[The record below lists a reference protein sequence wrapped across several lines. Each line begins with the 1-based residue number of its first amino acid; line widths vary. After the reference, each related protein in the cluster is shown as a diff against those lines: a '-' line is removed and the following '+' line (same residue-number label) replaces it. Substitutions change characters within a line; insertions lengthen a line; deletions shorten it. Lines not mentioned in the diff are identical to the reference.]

1 MAEFEG
7 KHPNYWFIWVW
18 LAVLTVVEVLI
29 ARTDLNKKAMILV
42 LCVFAVAKALLV
54 ALYFMHLRYEWARGR
69 IIYLLACA
77 PFLLVLVI
85 TFGLL
90 PDIGG
95 IARFLPF

>member
-7 KHPNYWFIWVW
+7 KHPNYWFIWFW
-18 LAVLTVVEVLI
+18 LAILTVVEVWI
-29 ARTDLNKKAMILV
+29 ATTGLAKMTMILV
-42 LCVFAVAKALLV
+42 LCSFAVVKALMV

-77 PFLLVLVI
+77 PFLLVPVI
-85 TFGLL
+85 IFGLL

-95 IARFLPF
+95 IARYLPF